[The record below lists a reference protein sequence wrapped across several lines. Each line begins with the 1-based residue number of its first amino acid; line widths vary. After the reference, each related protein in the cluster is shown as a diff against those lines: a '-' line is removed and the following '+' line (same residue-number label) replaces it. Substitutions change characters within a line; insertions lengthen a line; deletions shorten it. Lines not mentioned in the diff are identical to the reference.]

1 MNKEDLL
8 QRLKSELNTSGSLWV
23 YDEYERGELIEDDDP
38 PLAAFNWGSE
48 VGYVETMK
56 YIISILEGQDCVEN

>member
-1 MNKEDLL
+1 MNKDDLI
-8 QRLKSELNTSGSLWV
+8 QRLKSELNESGRLWV

-38 PLAAFNWGSE
+38 PLSAFNWGAD

-56 YIISILEGQDCVEN
+56 YLISILEKIE